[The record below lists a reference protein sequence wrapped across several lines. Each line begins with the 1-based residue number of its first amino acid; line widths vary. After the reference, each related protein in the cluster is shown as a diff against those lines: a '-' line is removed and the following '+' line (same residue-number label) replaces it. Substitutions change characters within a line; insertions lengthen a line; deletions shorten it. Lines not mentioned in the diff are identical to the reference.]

1 MHGKRRLAG
10 KKRKISISESEIQ
23 MRRRA
28 HEGGVSQRNQERKT
42 RNNTETKL
50 TERKNGM
57 KHGRRS
63 IQFNL
68 MQEEQ

>member
-1 MHGKRRLAG
+1 
-10 KKRKISISESEIQ
+10 